1 LEISLGVIMALR
13 FTQSLAQIGKD
24 AEKELLKQVNARL
37 VKIRPNIRRRFKA
50 VLTTAL
56 LSSPEIAS
64 LRGGD
69 LKGEFGLDTDPSGEL
84 VAAIM
89 ATLDVKVKTATT
101 KRKGGLVVILQPND
115 YSNLL
120 SQPWA
125 SQAIDGGSIPWLE
138 WLLTLGDSIIIS
150 DYGVEFGAFP
160 SSRSGIAL
168 MSTQTSPYKVNGQY
182 SGTRENNF
190 ITRSIRRIRPELDRI
205 FKGAL

>member
-1 LEISLGVIMALR
+1 MALR
-13 FTQSLAQIGKD
+13 FTQSLAEIGKK

-37 VKIRPNIRRRFKA
+37 VQIRPNVRRRFKG

-56 LSSPEIAS
+56 LSSPEIES

-89 ATLDVKVKTATT
+89 ATLDVKVKTATP
-101 KRKGGLVVILQPND
+101 KRKGGLSVILQPSD

-125 SQAIDGGSIPWLE
+125 SQAIDGGRIPWLE

-168 MSTQTSPYKVNGQY
+168 MSTQTAPYKVNGQY

-190 ITRSIRRIRPELDRI
+190 ITRAIRRIRPELDRI

>member
-1 LEISLGVIMALR
+1 METSLGVIMALR
-13 FTQSLAQIGKD
+13 FTQSLAEIGKK

-37 VKIRPNIRRRFKA
+37 VQIRPNVRRRFKG

-56 LSSPEIAS
+56 LSSPEIES

-89 ATLDVKVKTATT
+89 ATLDVKVKTATP
-101 KRKGGLVVILQPND
+101 KRKGGLSVILQPSD

-125 SQAIDGGSIPWLE
+125 SQAIDGGRIPWLE

-168 MSTQTSPYKVNGQY
+168 MSTQTAPYKVNGQY

-190 ITRSIRRIRPELDRI
+190 ITRAIRRIRPELDRI